1 MTKKC
6 SRRKVLSGIGAA
18 LTAGAAGCTSDGEQ
32 KTQQTKNGVNTA
44 NSGSRTSSID
54 HPYDDEASELESE
67 LNSIANNYGM
77 LEEPDVEVTNKGVA
91 SVSKNKSEYV
101 KQDRY
106 GINISI
112 DATGE
117 LSEFNHTLDEAGRET
132 AVNYITNV
140 LMEFNDELGDET
152 ISGYSD
158 QPVEGEVISQVSV
171 AVEGE
176 ESGRASVNYGHRNP
190 ETHIDDMIETAEQGE
205 TSLRKEVEDSLAV
218 F

>member
-1 MTKKC
+1 MTKKF
-6 SRRKVLSGIGAA
+6 SRRKILGGIGAA
-18 LTAGAAGCTSDGEQ
+18 LTAGAAGCASDGKQ
-32 KTQQTKNGVNTA
+32 KTQQTKNGVNAA

-54 HPYDDEASELESE
+54 HPYDDEVSELESE
-67 LNSIANNYGM
+67 LNRITNNYSM

-91 SVSKNKSEYV
+91 SVSKHRSEYV

-117 LSEFNHTLDEAGRET
+117 LSEFDHTLDEEGRGT
-132 AVNYITNV
+132 AVDYITNV
-140 LMEFNDELGDET
+140 LMGFNDELGDET

-158 QPVEGEVISQVSV
+158 QPVEGDVISQVSV

-176 ESGRASVNYGHRNP
+176 EAGRASVNYGHRNP
-190 ETHIDDMIETAEQGE
+190 ETHIDDMVGTAEQGE
-205 TSLRKEVEDSLAV
+205 DALRQEVENSLAV